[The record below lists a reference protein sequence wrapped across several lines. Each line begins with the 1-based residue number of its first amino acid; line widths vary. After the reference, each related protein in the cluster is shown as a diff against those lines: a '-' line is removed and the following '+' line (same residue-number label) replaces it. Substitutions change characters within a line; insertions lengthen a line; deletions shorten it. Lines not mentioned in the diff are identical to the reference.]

1 MSRNSKK
8 FQKQSK
14 PKDSAPEPKRKQ
26 DPKEL
31 ILSKLSF
38 VAATETIQLPT
49 EGLYYPKDSPLHRIS
64 EVEVKHLTAKEEDIL
79 SSLTSSN
86 SKDIFERV
94 VQSILVSPQVSASL
108 FCEEDLTAIL
118 LQARITG
125 FGTTYTSAE
134 FCTSCASVTSFEY
147 DLKKQEVIKPSLKGV
162 SYDPEENTYQVVLPT
177 FDDMRVKLRVLT
189 DQDYEALDREEEKK
203 KELGIPFNR
212 TESFFKM
219 VIVSV
224 EDRQDKDILNTLISN
239 MPALDSTVIKE
250 VYVSSR
256 PKLSTMQEVE
266 CQSCGAVSRKEVPA
280 SWAFFRPDKS
290 IYTKGYL

>member
-14 PKDSAPEPKRKQ
+14 SKNSTPTSTNKQ
-26 DPKEL
+26 DPKES

-38 VAATETIQLPT
+38 VASTETIQLPT
-49 EGLYYPKDSPLHRIS
+49 EGLYYSKESPLHGVP

-79 SSLTSSN
+79 SSLSSNN

-94 VQSILVSPQVSASL
+94 VESILVRPQVDASL
-108 FCEEDLTAIL
+108 FCQEDLTAIL

-125 FGTTYTSAE
+125 FGSTYTSAE
-134 FCTSCASVTSFEY
+134 FCTACTTVTNFEY
-147 DLKKQEVIKPSLKGV
+147 DLKKQEIIKPSLKGV
-162 SYDPEENTYQVVLPT
+162 SYDPVENTYEVPLPS
-177 FDDMRVKLRVLT
+177 FDDMKIKLKVLT

-212 TESFFKM
+212 TESFFNM
-219 VIVSV
+219 AIVSV
-224 EDRQDKDILNTLISN
+224 EGRQDKDILKTLISN

-290 IYTKGYL
+290 IYTEGYL